1 MLIKL
6 KLTNFKCHESLE
18 LNFSTGLTAI
28 RGANEQGK
36 STVFDAIAYAWWGS
50 RALPLSLDECVT
62 WGKATNT
69 LKVEL
74 TFRHDGVEYLIKRS
88 KSGAELTG
96 GGVTASGQAE
106 VTAFVERL
114 FGAPAAICQAT
125 MLTRQKA
132 LQDGLDSSA
141 MSLIEKLANMQ
152 LIEELI
158 GKIQNQKPSGNTK
171 TLEAQLQEL
180 AGRQLPV
187 LDLVPLQVELAQAQA
202 AVSVQTAYVANLEKV
217 YEDLKPQVL
226 RAKHKQ
232 QENLKVEAARSTLQK
247 QKAAAEKTLVVPDV
261 VIPDIPWL
269 ESKMVEATEQREVH
283 SHWGVFSKLPLT
295 VLGGT
300 QEPRTSEEINE
311 SLVKLKPTTARER
324 KVLQD
329 LRAELV
335 KQTTLLITETACGLC
350 GKDLQNVPEVVE
362 KNTKIETICV
372 DLREQIRLKELDLE
386 SIETHTAR
394 LTSILAEANLLEA
407 RLQNL
412 KYVTVDRSMTPPTV
426 TWSGPEVQQPDP
438 RDYAAELTAAQRL
451 QKQHATAL
459 AAAEA
464 SKQSLESLEQQLAA
478 LQTEQLTDEEEF
490 ALAAIGAAEADVRK
504 AESVYKDLQ
513 QAVSNV
519 TARITTAEAVHE
531 SRMLAWQQAQQQ
543 KAGVEQSII
552 DYQFHNGIISKLR
565 DARPHVAKKLWAL
578 VLAGVSHYFSA
589 IRGTAS
595 VVTRSESGFLID
607 GKSSAAY
614 SGSTTDCLSMANR
627 IMLQKTF
634 LPGVSVMLIDEPG
647 AAFDDI
653 RESDL
658 LGVLASC
665 GLEQVILVTH
675 SELADSFASQVI
687 QL

>member
-1 MLIKL
+1 
-6 KLTNFKCHESLE
+6 LE
-18 LNFSTGLTAI
+18 LNFSTGLAAI

-125 MLTRQKA
+125 ILTRQKA

-247 QKAAAEKTLVVPDV
+247 QKAAAEKSLVVPDV

-283 SHWGVFSKLPLT
+283 SHWAAFSKLAL
-295 VLGGT
+295 LNSAG
-300 QEPRTSEEINE
+300 QEPQTKEQVSE
-311 SLVKLKPTTARER
+311 SLVKLKPTVAQQQ
-324 KVLQD
+324 KALQA
-329 LRAELV
+329 LRSELV

-362 KNTKIETICV
+362 KNAKIEAICV
-372 DLREQIRLKELDLE
+372 DLREQIKQKEYDLE
-386 SIETHTAR
+386 SVERHTAS
-394 LTSILAEANLLEA
+394 LSTALAEANLLEA

-412 KYVTVDRSMTPPTV
+412 KHVTVDRSMTPPTV

-478 LQTEQLTDEEEF
+478 LQTEQLTGEEEF